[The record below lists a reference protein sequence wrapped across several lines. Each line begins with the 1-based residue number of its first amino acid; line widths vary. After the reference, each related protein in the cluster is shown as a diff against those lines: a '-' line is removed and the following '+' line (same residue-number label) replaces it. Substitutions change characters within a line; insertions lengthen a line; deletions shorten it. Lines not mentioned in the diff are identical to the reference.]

1 MNRSNSLSV
10 QLKRWESIVG
20 WIYLPFYL
28 FLLSVILTVILMVMG
43 QDIMD
48 PVVQSD
54 MNLLYG
60 IINFIIVCLIFHRF
74 LILNL
79 GNVARHFWGYVQA
92 VILGFVMYWV
102 GTTAI
107 GMLLMWLAPELTN
120 YNNEAIEMMASSNL
134 RAMVIYT
141 VALAPI
147 IEECLFR
154 GLIFSTLHRKTRI
167 GAYIV
172 STLTFAALHIAGFI
186 GFAPWHELLLSL
198 LQYLPAGIALGW
210 AYERADSIWA
220 PITVH
225 VIVNAIAM
233 LTLQMA

>member
-28 FLLSVILTVILMVMG
+28 FLLSVILTVILMIMG

-120 YNNEAIEMMASSNL
+120 YNNEAIEMMAGSNL

-172 STLTFAALHIAGFI
+172 STLTFAALHMPA
-186 GFAPWHELLLSL
+186 LSVL
-198 LQYLPAGIALGW
+198 RRGM
-210 AYERADSIWA
+210 
-220 PITVH
+220 
-225 VIVNAIAM
+225 NCF
-233 LTLQMA
+233 